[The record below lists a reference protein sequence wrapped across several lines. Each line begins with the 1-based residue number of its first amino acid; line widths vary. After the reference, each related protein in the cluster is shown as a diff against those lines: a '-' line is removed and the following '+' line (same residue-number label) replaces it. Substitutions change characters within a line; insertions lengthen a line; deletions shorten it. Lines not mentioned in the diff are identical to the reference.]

1 MEDIST
7 IETIEDETAYD
18 MIESLENKDAI
29 EYAMNN
35 IKKSYKSILILF
47 YREELSY
54 QEIADALSVPLNTV
68 KSNLYRAKKSLK
80 EQLISKI

>member
-1 MEDIST
+1 MEDMGT